1 MNLSAPFIRRPIGTM
16 LLAIGL
22 ALFGIVAFRLLP
34 VAALPSVDFPVVMVS
49 ATLSGANPDTVA
61 KTVTAPLE
69 RAFGSIAG
77 LTQMTSQS
85 SSGSSQ
91 IVLQFDLN
99 RDIDGAA
106 RDVQAA
112 INAARSNLPTTLTQT
127 PTYRKMNPAAAPVMI
142 VGLTSDTV
150 GVGQMYDYAS
160 SVLQQKL
167 LQVQGVG
174 DVTVGGGAL
183 PAVRVELNPDQLS
196 RYGIALDSVRT
207 ALANASVD
215 LPKGAVSMNG
225 QHYVIGAN
233 DQLMEPADYKP
244 LVIRTHDGSVVRV
257 TDVAQVVKSTEDLRN
272 YGLANGKPAVLLI
285 VSKQPNANVIKTV
298 DAIRATLPQLA
309 AGMPSTVKL
318 NVVLDGTQTIRS
330 SVFDVEISLL
340 AAVLLVT
347 AVSYA
352 FFRDWRSTLIPAITV
367 PLALAGTFTA
377 MYFLGYSLNNLSLM
391 ALTISTGFV
400 VDDAI
405 VVVENIMRHLDQGK
419 SPLAAALDGTREV
432 GFTVLTISVSLVVVF
447 LPLIMMSG
455 LVGRLFRE
463 FSVSLAIAILISM
476 VISLTLAP
484 TLGRLLLRAAP
495 HKQDE
500 GAIGPRVERA
510 YGRSLRW
517 ALRHPKIMLAVTVFL
532 LFANVGVVAV
542 MPKGFFPIEDT
553 GRLMGNIQA
562 SQSISFQAMKQ
573 KFDEINKRI
582 LQNPD
587 VQSVSGYVGGRNAV
601 SNSMM
606 FITLKPLSERK
617 HSADQVIA
625 DLGRRTNDIPGVRL
639 LMQSAQDLMF
649 GARQSSAQFQYTV
662 TAENQ
667 DELDKWVPRI
677 EAKLRSLPQLR
688 DVNTDVQSASLSMM
702 LQVNRDAAA
711 RLGVPFEAIDDAL
724 NDAFSQRQIA
734 TIYGPANQYHVV
746 MEVAPQYWQDPKTLD
761 TLYVPATNA
770 TTSSTGTTSTTT
782 GTTTTTSSTTSSTS
796 TASSATLVPLSAL
809 ATRTLSHAPVTI
821 AHDNQFPAVTLSY
834 NLREGVTMSDA
845 NAAIQHAVTSLNL
858 PNTILPGFAGQGAMM
873 QQSGGSELLLIIGAL
888 IAVYIALGILYE
900 NLVHPL
906 TILSTL
912 PSAGLGALIA
922 LYVCGYELTIIALI
936 GIVLLIGIVKKN
948 AIMMVDFAVTYERE
962 QHASAEE
969 SIYQACLTRFRPIMM
984 TTLAALLGAV
994 PLIVSTGYG
1003 HEFRHPL
1010 GVAILGGLMVSQLL
1024 TLFTTPVIYLW
1035 LDRFNGRRAKR
1046 NGTSS

>member
-16 LLAIGL
+16 LLALGL

-167 LQVQGVG
+167 LQVPGVG

-183 PAVRVELNPDQLS
+183 PAVRIELNPDQLS
-196 RYGIALDSVRT
+196 HYGIALDTVRT
-207 ALANASVD
+207 SLANASVD
-215 LPKGAVSMNG
+215 LPKGAVSVNG
-225 QHYVIGAN
+225 QHYVVAAN
-233 DQLMEPADYKP
+233 DQLPNPDDYKP
-244 LVIRTHDGSVVRV
+244 LVIRTHDGTVVHV
-257 TDVAQVVKSTEDLRN
+257 SDVAQVVKSTEDLRN

-298 DAIRATLPQLA
+298 DAIRAAQPQLSA
-309 AGMPSTVKL
+309 SLPSTVKL
-318 NVVLDGTQTIRS
+318 GVVLDGTQTIRS
-330 SVFDVEISLL
+330 SVLDVEISLL

-419 SPLAAALDGTREV
+419 TPLAAALDGTREV

-455 LVGRLFRE
+455 IVGRLFRE
-463 FSVSLAIAILISM
+463 FSVSLAIAIMISM

-484 TLGRLLLRAAP
+484 TLGRLLLRHAPPKHDEAAFG
-495 HKQDE
+495 Q
-500 GAIGPRVERA
+500 RVERA
-510 YGRSLRW
+510 YGKSLCW
-517 ALRHPKIMLAVTVFL
+517 ALRHPKTMLAVTVLL
-532 LFANVGVVAV
+532 LFANVGMVAV

-553 GRLMGNIQA
+553 GRLMGMIQA

-573 KFDEINKRI
+573 KFDEINRRM
-582 LQNPD
+582 LQNPN

-606 FITLKPLSERK
+606 FVTLKPLSERTQ
-617 HSADQVIA
+617 SADQVIA
-625 DLGRRTNDIPGVRL
+625 DLSRRTADLPGVRL
-639 LMQSAQDLMF
+639 LLQSAQDLMF
-649 GARQSSAQFQYTV
+649 GARQSAAQFQYTV

-667 DELDKWVPRI
+667 SELDTWLPRI
-677 EAKLRSLPQLR
+677 EAKLRALPQLR
-688 DVNTDVQSASLSMM
+688 DVNADVQSASLSMM

-711 RLGVPFEAIDDAL
+711 HMGVPFESIDDTL

-770 TTSSTGTTSTTT
+770 STSTTTSTTT
-782 GTTTTTSSTTSSTS
+782 S
-796 TASSATLVPLSAL
+796 TLVPLSAL

-834 NLREGVTMSDA
+834 NLREGVSMSDA
-845 NAAIQHAVTSLNL
+845 NAAIKTAVASLNL
-858 PNTILPGFAGQGAMM
+858 PNTVLPSFAGQGAQM

-888 IAVYIALGILYE
+888 VAVYIALGILYE

-922 LYVCGYELTIIALI
+922 LYVCGYELSIIALI

-948 AIMMVDFAVTYERE
+948 AIMMVDFAVTYERD
-962 QHASAEE
+962 HAASAEE

-994 PLIVSTGYG
+994 PLIVSSGYG

-1010 GVAILGGLMVSQLL
+1010 GVSILGGLMVSQAL

-1035 LDRFNGRRAKR
+1035 LDRFKLRRASR

>member
-1 MNLSAPFIRRPIGTM
+1 
-16 LLAIGL
+16 
-22 ALFGIVAFRLLP
+22 
-34 VAALPSVDFPVVMVS
+34 
-49 ATLSGANPDTVA
+49 
-61 KTVTAPLE
+61 
-69 RAFGSIAG
+69 
-77 LTQMTSQS
+77 
-85 SSGSSQ
+85 
-91 IVLQFDLN
+91 VL
-99 RDIDGAA
+99 
-106 RDVQAA
+106 
-112 INAARSNLPTTLTQT
+112 
-127 PTYRKMNPAAAPVMI
+127 
-142 VGLTSDTV
+142 
-150 GVGQMYDYAS
+150 
-160 SVLQQKL
+160 
-167 LQVQGVG
+167 
-174 DVTVGGGAL
+174 
-183 PAVRVELNPDQLS
+183 
-196 RYGIALDSVRT
+196 
-207 ALANASVD
+207 
-215 LPKGAVSMNG
+215 
-225 QHYVIGAN
+225 GAN

-244 LVIRTHDGSVVRV
+244 LVIRTHDGTVVHV

-309 AGMPSTVKL
+309 ASLPSTVKL

-330 SVFDVEISLL
+330 SVFDVEVSLL

-484 TLGRLLLRAAP
+484 TLGRLLLRHVP
-495 HKQDE
+495 HKQNE
-500 GAIGPRVERA
+500 GAFGPRVERA

-517 ALRHPKIMLAVTVFL
+517 ALRHPKTMLAVTVFL
-532 LFANVGVVAV
+532 LFANVGMVAV

-553 GRLMGNIQA
+553 GRLMGNVQA

-625 DLGRRTNDIPGVRL
+625 DLSHRTADIPGVRL

-649 GARQSSAQFQYTV
+649 GARQSSAQFQYAV

-667 DELDKWVPRI
+667 DELDTWVPRI
-677 EAKLRSLPQLR
+677 EAKLRALPQLR
-688 DVNTDVQSASLSMM
+688 DVNADVQSASLSMM

-711 RLGVPFEAIDDAL
+711 RMGVPFEAIDDAL

-734 TIYGPANQYHVV
+734 TVYGPANQYHVV

-770 TTSSTGTTSTTT
+770 T
-782 GTTTTTSSTTSSTS
+782 STS
-796 TASSATLVPLSAL
+796 TASSSTNATLVPLSAL

-834 NLREGVTMSDA
+834 NLREGVSMSDA
-845 NAAIQHAVTSLNL
+845 NAAIKAAVASLNL
-858 PNTILPGFAGQGAMM
+858 PNTILPAFAGQGAMM
-873 QQSGGSELLLIIGAL
+873 QQSGGSEVLLIIGAL

-900 NLVHPL
+900 NLIHPL

-962 QHASAEE
+962 QGASAEE

-984 TTLAALLGAV
+984 TTLAALFGAV
-994 PLIVSTGYG
+994 PLIVSSGYG

-1035 LDRFNGRRAKR
+1035 LDRFNGRRASR
-1046 NGTSS
+1046 NGNPS

>member
-1 MNLSAPFIRRPIGTM
+1 MNLSAPFIRRPVGTM

-196 RYGIALDSVRT
+196 HYGIALDSVRT

-225 QHYVIGAN
+225 EHYVLGAN

-244 LVIRTHDGSVVRV
+244 LVIRTHDGTVVHV
-257 TDVAQVVKSTEDLRN
+257 TDVARVVKSTEDLRN

-309 AGMPSTVKL
+309 ASLPSTVKL

-330 SVFDVEISLL
+330 SVFDVEVSLL

-484 TLGRLLLRAAP
+484 TLGRMLLRHVP
-495 HKQDE
+495 HKQSE
-500 GAIGPRVERA
+500 GALGPRVERA

-517 ALRHPKIMLAVTVFL
+517 ALRHPKSMLAVTVFL
-532 LFANVGVVAV
+532 LFANVGMVAV

-553 GRLMGNIQA
+553 GRLMGNVQA

-573 KFDEINKRI
+573 KFDEINRRI

-617 HSADQVIA
+617 HNANQVIA
-625 DLGRRTNDIPGVRL
+625 DLSHRTADIPGVRL

-649 GARQSSAQFQYTV
+649 GARQSSAQFQYAV

-667 DELDKWVPRI
+667 DELDTWLPRI
-677 EAKLRSLPQLR
+677 EATLRALPQLR
-688 DVNTDVQSASLSMM
+688 DVNADVQSTSLSMM

-711 RLGVPFEAIDDAL
+711 RMGVPFEAVDDAL

-734 TIYGPANQYHVV
+734 TVYGPANQYHVV

-761 TLYVPATNA
+761 TLYVPASNA
-770 TTSSTGTTSTTT
+770 
-782 GTTTTTSSTTSSTS
+782 TSSTS
-796 TASSATLVPLSAL
+796 SSTGATLVPLSAL
-809 ATRTLSHAPVTI
+809 ATRTLSHSPVTI

-845 NAAIQHAVTSLNL
+845 NAAIKAAVASLNL
-858 PNTILPGFAGQGAMM
+858 PNTILPAFAGQGAMM
-873 QQSGGSELLLIIGAL
+873 QQSGGSEVLLIIGAL

-900 NLVHPL
+900 NLIHPL

-922 LYVCGYELTIIALI
+922 LYICGYELTIIALI

-948 AIMMVDFAVTYERE
+948 AIMVVDFAVTYERE
-962 QHASAEE
+962 QGASAED

-984 TTLAALLGAV
+984 TTLAALFGAV
-994 PLIVSTGYG
+994 PLIVSSGYG

-1035 LDRFNGRRAKR
+1035 LDRFNGRRASR
-1046 NGTSS
+1046 NGTPS

>member
-1 MNLSAPFIRRPIGTM
+1 MNLSAPFIRRPVGTM

-174 DVTVGGGAL
+174 DATVGGGAL

-196 RYGIALDSVRT
+196 HYGIALDSVRT

-215 LPKGAVSMNG
+215 LPKGAVSMNDE
-225 QHYVIGAN
+225 HYVLGAN

-244 LVIRTHDGSVVRV
+244 LVIRTHDGTVVHV

-309 AGMPSTVKL
+309 ASLPSTVKL
-318 NVVLDGTQTIRS
+318 NVVLGGTQTIRS
-330 SVFDVEISLL
+330 SVFDVEVSLL

-484 TLGRLLLRAAP
+484 TLGRLLLRHVP
-495 HKQDE
+495 HKQNE
-500 GAIGPRVERA
+500 GAFGPRVERA

-517 ALRHPKIMLAVTVFL
+517 ALRHPKTMLAVTVFL
-532 LFANVGVVAV
+532 LFANVGMVAV

-553 GRLMGNIQA
+553 GRLMGNVQA

-625 DLGRRTNDIPGVRL
+625 DLSHRTADIPGVRL
-639 LMQSAQDLMF
+639 LF
-649 GARQSSAQFQYTV
+649 GARQSSAQFQYAV

-667 DELDKWVPRI
+667 DELDTWVPRI
-677 EAKLRSLPQLR
+677 EAKLRALPQLR
-688 DVNTDVQSASLSMM
+688 DVNADVQSASLSMM

-711 RLGVPFEAIDDAL
+711 RMGVPFEAIDDAL

-734 TIYGPANQYHVV
+734 TVYGPANQYHVV

-770 TTSSTGTTSTTT
+770 T
-782 GTTTTTSSTTSSTS
+782 STS
-796 TASSATLVPLSAL
+796 TASSSTNATLVPLSAL

-834 NLREGVTMSDA
+834 NLREGVSMSDA
-845 NAAIQHAVTSLNL
+845 NAAIKAAVASLNL
-858 PNTILPGFAGQGAMM
+858 PNTILPAFAGQGAMM
-873 QQSGGSELLLIIGAL
+873 QQSGGSEVLLIIGAL

-900 NLVHPL
+900 NLIHPL

-962 QHASAEE
+962 QGASAAD

-984 TTLAALLGAV
+984 TTLAALFGAV
-994 PLIVSTGYG
+994 PLIVSSGYG

-1035 LDRFNGRRAKR
+1035 LDRFNGRRASR
-1046 NGTSS
+1046 NGNPS

>member
-1 MNLSAPFIRRPIGTM
+1 MNLSAPFIRRPVGTM

-127 PTYRKMNPAAAPVMI
+127 PTYRKMNPAAAPVLI

-167 LQVQGVG
+167 LQVEGVG

-207 ALANASVD
+207 ALANATVD

-225 QHYVIGAN
+225 QHYVLGAN

-244 LVIRTHDGSVVRV
+244 LVIRTHDGTVVHV
-257 TDVAQVVKSTEDLRN
+257 IDVAQVVKSTEDLRN

-285 VSKQPNANVIKTV
+285 VSKQPNANVIETV

-309 AGMPSTVKL
+309 ASLPSMVKL

-330 SVFDVEISLL
+330 SVFDVEVSLL

-484 TLGRLLLRAAP
+484 TLGRLLLRPVP
-495 HKQDE
+495 HQPRE
-500 GAIGPRVERA
+500 GALGPRVERA

-517 ALRHPKIMLAVTVFL
+517 ALRHPKTMLAVTVLL

-553 GRLMGNIQA
+553 GRLMGNVQA

-573 KFDEINKRI
+573 KFDEINRRI

-625 DLGRRTNDIPGVRL
+625 DLSRRTADIPGVRL

-667 DELDKWVPRI
+667 DELDTWMPRI

-688 DVNTDVQSASLSMM
+688 DVNADVQSASLSMM

-711 RLGVPFEAIDDAL
+711 RLGVPFEAVDDAL

-770 TTSSTGTTSTTT
+770 TSTAATASASSST
-782 GTTTTTSSTTSSTS
+782 
-796 TASSATLVPLSAL
+796 SATLVPLSAL

-845 NAAIQHAVTSLNL
+845 NAAIQSAVASLNL
-858 PNTILPGFAGQGAMM
+858 PNTILPAFAGQGAMM

-962 QHASAEE
+962 QGASAEE

-984 TTLAALLGAV
+984 TTLAALFGAV
-994 PLIVSTGYG
+994 PLIVSSGYG

-1010 GVAILGGLMVSQLL
+1010 GVAIFGGLMVSQLL

-1035 LDRFNGRRAKR
+1035 LDRFNGRRASR
-1046 NGTSS
+1046 NGNPS

>member
-1 MNLSAPFIRRPIGTM
+1 MNLSAPFIRRPVGTM

-196 RYGIALDSVRT
+196 HYGIALDSVRT

-225 QHYVIGAN
+225 EHYVLGAN

-244 LVIRTHDGSVVRV
+244 LVIRTHDGTVVHV

-309 AGMPSTVKL
+309 ASLPSTVKL

-330 SVFDVEISLL
+330 SVFDVKVSLL

-484 TLGRLLLRAAP
+484 TLGRLLLRHVP
-495 HKQDE
+495 HKQSE
-500 GAIGPRVERA
+500 GALGPRVERA

-517 ALRHPKIMLAVTVFL
+517 ALRHPKTMLVVTVFL
-532 LFANVGVVAV
+532 LFANVGMVAV

-553 GRLMGNIQA
+553 GRLMGNVQA

-617 HSADQVIA
+617 HNANQVIA
-625 DLGRRTNDIPGVRL
+625 DLSHRTADIPGVRL

-649 GARQSSAQFQYTV
+649 GARQSSAQFQYSV

-667 DELDKWVPRI
+667 DELDTWVPRI
-677 EAKLRSLPQLR
+677 EAKLRALPQLR
-688 DVNTDVQSASLSMM
+688 DVNADVQSASLSMM

-711 RLGVPFEAIDDAL
+711 RMGVPFEAIDDAL

-734 TIYGPANQYHVV
+734 TVYGPANQYHVV

-770 TTSSTGTTSTTT
+770 TS
-782 GTTTTTSSTTSSTS
+782 TSSTS
-796 TASSATLVPLSAL
+796 SSTNATLVPLSAL

-834 NLREGVTMSDA
+834 NLREGVSMSDA
-845 NAAIQHAVTSLNL
+845 NAAIKAAVASLNL
-858 PNTILPGFAGQGAMM
+858 PNTILPAFAGQGAMM
-873 QQSGGSELLLIIGAL
+873 QQSGGSEVLLIIGAL

-900 NLVHPL
+900 NLIHPL

-962 QHASAEE
+962 QGASAEE

-984 TTLAALLGAV
+984 TTLAALFGAV
-994 PLIVSTGYG
+994 PLIVSSGYG

-1035 LDRFNGRRAKR
+1035 LDRFNGRRASR
-1046 NGTSS
+1046 NGNPS

>member
-16 LLAIGL
+16 LLALGL

-167 LQVQGVG
+167 LQVPGVG

-183 PAVRVELNPDQLS
+183 PAVRIELNPDQLS
-196 RYGIALDSVRT
+196 HYGIALDTVRT
-207 ALANASVD
+207 SLANASVD
-215 LPKGAVSMNG
+215 LPKGAVSVNG
-225 QHYVIGAN
+225 QHYVVAAN
-233 DQLMEPADYKP
+233 DQLPNPADYKP
-244 LVIRTHDGSVVRV
+244 LVIRAHDGTVVHV
-257 TDVAQVVKSTEDLRN
+257 SDVAQVVKSTEDLRN

-298 DAIRATLPQLA
+298 DAIRAALPQLSA
-309 AGMPSTVKL
+309 SLPSTVKL
-318 NVVLDGTQTIRS
+318 GVVLDGTQTIRS
-330 SVFDVEISLL
+330 SVLDVEISLL

-352 FFRDWRSTLIPAITV
+352 FFREWRSTLIPAITV

-419 SPLAAALDGTREV
+419 TPLAAALDGTREV

-455 LVGRLFRE
+455 IVGRLFRE
-463 FSVSLAIAILISM
+463 FSVSLAIAIMISM

-484 TLGRLLLRAAP
+484 TLGRLLLRHAPPKHDEAAFG
-495 HKQDE
+495 Q
-500 GAIGPRVERA
+500 RVERA
-510 YGRSLRW
+510 YGKSLRW
-517 ALRHPKIMLAVTVFL
+517 ALRHPKTMLAVTVLL
-532 LFANVGVVAV
+532 LFANVGMVVV

-553 GRLMGNIQA
+553 GRLMGMIQA

-573 KFDEINKRI
+573 KFDEINRRM
-582 LQNPD
+582 LQNPN

-606 FITLKPLSERK
+606 FVTLKPLSERTQ
-617 HSADQVIA
+617 SADQVIA
-625 DLGRRTNDIPGVRL
+625 DLSRRTADLPGVRL
-639 LMQSAQDLMF
+639 LLQSAQDLMF
-649 GARQSSAQFQYTV
+649 GARQSAAQFQYTV

-667 DELDKWVPRI
+667 SELDTWLPRI
-677 EAKLRSLPQLR
+677 EAKLRALPQLR
-688 DVNTDVQSASLSMM
+688 DVNADVQSASLSMM

-711 RLGVPFEAIDDAL
+711 RMGVPFESIDDTL
-724 NDAFSQRQIA
+724 NDAFSQRQIG

-770 TTSSTGTTSTTT
+770 STSTTTSTTT
-782 GTTTTTSSTTSSTS
+782 S
-796 TASSATLVPLSAL
+796 TLVPLSSL

-834 NLREGVTMSDA
+834 NLREGVSMSDA
-845 NAAIQHAVTSLNL
+845 NAAIKTAVASLNL
-858 PNTILPGFAGQGAMM
+858 PNTVLPSFAGQGAQM

-888 IAVYIALGILYE
+888 VAVYIALGILYE

-922 LYVCGYELTIIALI
+922 LYVCGYELSIIALI

-948 AIMMVDFAVTYERE
+948 AIMMVDFAVTYERD
-962 QHASAEE
+962 HAASAEE

-994 PLIVSTGYG
+994 PLIVSSGYG

-1010 GVAILGGLMVSQLL
+1010 GVSILGGLMVSQAL

-1035 LDRFNGRRAKR
+1035 LDRFKLRRASR

>member
-1 MNLSAPFIRRPIGTM
+1 MNLSAPFIRRPVGTM

-196 RYGIALDSVRT
+196 HYGIALDSVRT

-225 QHYVIGAN
+225 EHYVLGAN

-244 LVIRTHDGSVVRV
+244 LVIRTHDGTVVHV

-309 AGMPSTVKL
+309 ASLPSTVKL

-330 SVFDVEISLL
+330 SVFDVEVSLL

-484 TLGRLLLRAAP
+484 TLGRLLLRHVP
-495 HKQDE
+495 HEQSD

-517 ALRHPKIMLAVTVFL
+517 ALRHPKTMLAVTVFL
-532 LFANVGVVAV
+532 LVANVGMVAV
-542 MPKGFFPIEDT
+542 MPKGFFPTEDT
-553 GRLMGNIQA
+553 GRLMGNVQA

-573 KFDEINKRI
+573 KFDDINKRI

-625 DLGRRTNDIPGVRL
+625 DLSHRTADIPGVRL

-667 DELDKWVPRI
+667 DELDTWMPRI
-677 EAKLRSLPQLR
+677 EAKLRGLPQLR
-688 DVNTDVQSASLSMM
+688 DVNADVQSASLSMM

-724 NDAFSQRQIA
+724 NNAYSQRQIA
-734 TIYGPANQYHVV
+734 TVYGPANQYHVV

-770 TTSSTGTTSTTT
+770 PSTST
-782 GTTTTTSSTTSSTS
+782 TS
-796 TASSATLVPLSAL
+796 TASSSTNATLVPLSAL

-821 AHDNQFPAVTLSY
+821 AHDNQFPTVTLSY
-834 NLREGVTMSDA
+834 NLREGVSMSDA
-845 NAAIQHAVTSLNL
+845 NAAIKAAVASLNL
-858 PNTILPGFAGQGAMM
+858 PNTILPAFAGQGAMM
-873 QQSGGSELLLIIGAL
+873 QQSGGSEVLLIIGAL

-900 NLVHPL
+900 NLIHPL

-962 QHASAEE
+962 HGASAED

-984 TTLAALLGAV
+984 TTLAALFGAV
-994 PLIVSTGYG
+994 PLIVSSGYG

-1035 LDRFNGRRAKR
+1035 IDRFNGRRASR
-1046 NGTSS
+1046 NGTPS

>member
-1 MNLSAPFIRRPIGTM
+1 MNLSAPFIRRPVGTM

-77 LTQMTSQS
+77 LAQMTSQS

-196 RYGIALDSVRT
+196 HYGIALDSVRT

-225 QHYVIGAN
+225 EHYVLGAN

-244 LVIRTHDGSVVRV
+244 LVIRTHDGTVVHV

-309 AGMPSTVKL
+309 ASLPSTVKL

-330 SVFDVEISLL
+330 SVFDVEVSLL

-484 TLGRLLLRAAP
+484 TLGRLLLRHVP
-495 HKQDE
+495 HKQSE
-500 GAIGPRVERA
+500 GALGPRVERA

-517 ALRHPKIMLAVTVFL
+517 ALRHPKTMLVVTVFL
-532 LFANVGVVAV
+532 LFANVGMVAV

-553 GRLMGNIQA
+553 GRLMGNVQA

-617 HSADQVIA
+617 HNANQVIA
-625 DLGRRTNDIPGVRL
+625 DLSHRTADIPGVRL

-649 GARQSSAQFQYTV
+649 GARQSSAQFQYSV

-667 DELDKWVPRI
+667 DELDTWVPRI
-677 EAKLRSLPQLR
+677 EAKLRALPRLR
-688 DVNTDVQSASLSMM
+688 DVNADVQSASLSMM

-711 RLGVPFEAIDDAL
+711 RMGVPFEAIDDAL

-734 TIYGPANQYHVV
+734 TVYGPANQYHVV

-770 TTSSTGTTSTTT
+770 TS
-782 GTTTTTSSTTSSTS
+782 TSSTS
-796 TASSATLVPLSAL
+796 SSTNATLVPLSAL

-834 NLREGVTMSDA
+834 NLREGVSMSDA
-845 NAAIQHAVTSLNL
+845 NAAIKSAVASLNL
-858 PNTILPGFAGQGAMM
+858 PNTILPAFAGQGAMM
-873 QQSGGSELLLIIGAL
+873 QQSGGSEVLLIIGAL

-900 NLVHPL
+900 NLIHPL

-962 QHASAEE
+962 QGASAED

-984 TTLAALLGAV
+984 TTLAALFGAV
-994 PLIVSTGYG
+994 PLIVSSGYG

-1035 LDRFNGRRAKR
+1035 LDRFNGRRASR
-1046 NGTSS
+1046 NGNPS

>member
-16 LLAIGL
+16 LLALGL

-167 LQVQGVG
+167 LQVPGVG

-183 PAVRVELNPDQLS
+183 PAVRIELNPDQLS
-196 RYGIALDSVRT
+196 HYGIALDTVRT
-207 ALANASVD
+207 SLANASVD
-215 LPKGAVSMNG
+215 LPKGAVSVNG
-225 QHYVIGAN
+225 EHYVVAAN
-233 DQLMEPADYKP
+233 DQLPNPDDYKP
-244 LVIRTHDGSVVRV
+244 LVIRTHDGTVVHV
-257 TDVAQVVKSTEDLRN
+257 SDVAQVVKSTEDLRN

-298 DAIRATLPQLA
+298 DAIRAALPQLSA
-309 AGMPSTVKL
+309 SLPSTVKL
-318 NVVLDGTQTIRS
+318 GVVLDGTQTIRS
-330 SVFDVEISLL
+330 SVLDVEISLL

-419 SPLAAALDGTREV
+419 TPLAAALDGTREV

-455 LVGRLFRE
+455 IVGRLFRE
-463 FSVSLAIAILISM
+463 FSVSLSIAIMISM

-484 TLGRLLLRAAP
+484 TLGRLLLRHAP
-495 HKQDE
+495 SKHGDAGFGQ
-500 GAIGPRVERA
+500 RVERA
-510 YGRSLRW
+510 YGKSLRW
-517 ALRHPKIMLAVTVFL
+517 ALRHPKTMLAVTVLL
-532 LFANVGVVAV
+532 LFANVGMVAV

-553 GRLMGNIQA
+553 GRLMGMIQA

-573 KFDEINKRI
+573 KFDEINRRM
-582 LQNPD
+582 LQNPN

-606 FITLKPLSERK
+606 FVTLKPLSERTQ
-617 HSADQVIA
+617 SADQVIA
-625 DLGRRTNDIPGVRL
+625 DLSRRTADLPGVRL
-639 LMQSAQDLMF
+639 LLQSAQDLMF
-649 GARQSSAQFQYTV
+649 GARQSAAQFQYTV

-667 DELDKWVPRI
+667 SELDTWLPRI
-677 EAKLRSLPQLR
+677 EAKLRALPQLR
-688 DVNTDVQSASLSMM
+688 DVNADVQSASLSMM

-711 RLGVPFEAIDDAL
+711 HLGVPFESIDDTL

-770 TTSSTGTTSTTT
+770 STSTTTSTTT
-782 GTTTTTSSTTSSTS
+782 S
-796 TASSATLVPLSAL
+796 TLVPLSAL

-834 NLREGVTMSDA
+834 NLREGVSMSDA
-845 NAAIQHAVTSLNL
+845 NAAIKTAVASLNL
-858 PNTILPGFAGQGAMM
+858 PNTVLPSFAGQGAQM

-888 IAVYIALGILYE
+888 VAVYIALGILYE

-922 LYVCGYELTIIALI
+922 LYVCDYELSIIALI

-948 AIMMVDFAVTYERE
+948 AIMMVDFAVTYERD
-962 QHASAEE
+962 HAASAEE

-994 PLIVSTGYG
+994 PLIVSSGYG

-1010 GVAILGGLMVSQLL
+1010 GVSILGGLMVSQAL

-1035 LDRFNGRRAKR
+1035 LDRFKLRRASR

>member
-1 MNLSAPFIRRPIGTM
+1 MNLSAPFIRRPVGTM
-16 LLAIGL
+16 LLALGL

-49 ATLSGANPDTVA
+49 ATLSGANSDTVA

-77 LTQMTSQS
+77 LSQMTSQS

-127 PTYRKMNPAAAPVMI
+127 PTYRKMNPAAAPMMI

-167 LQVQGVG
+167 LQVEGVG

-225 QHYVIGAN
+225 QHYVTGAN
-233 DQLMEPADYKP
+233 DQLTEPADYKP
-244 LVIRTHDGSVVRV
+244 LVIRTHDGTVVHV
-257 TDVAQVVKSTEDLRN
+257 TDVAQVVRSTEDLRN

-298 DAIRATLPQLA
+298 DAIRDTLPQLA
-309 AGMPSTVKL
+309 ASLPSTVKL

-405 VVVENIMRHLDQGK
+405 VVVENIMRHVDQGK
-419 SPLAAALDGTREV
+419 TPLAAALDGTREV

-455 LVGRLFRE
+455 IVGRLFRE
-463 FSVSLAIAILISM
+463 FSVSLAIAIMISM

-484 TLGRLLLRAAP
+484 TLGRLLLRGPP
-495 HKQDE
+495 HKQSE
-500 GAIGPRVERA
+500 GASGPRVERA
-510 YGRSLRW
+510 YARSLRW
-517 ALRHPKIMLAVTVFL
+517 ALRHPKMMLAVTVFL

-573 KFDEINKRI
+573 KFDEINRRI
-582 LQNPD
+582 LQNAD

-625 DLGRRTNDIPGVRL
+625 DLSRRTADIPGVRL
-639 LMQSAQDLMF
+639 LLQSAQDLMF

-667 DELDKWVPRI
+667 DDLDKWVPRI
-677 EAKLRSLPQLR
+677 EAKLRTLPQLR

-724 NDAFSQRQIA
+724 NNAFSQRQIA
-734 TIYGPANQYHVV
+734 TVYGPANQYHVV
-746 MEVAPQYWQDPKTLD
+746 MEIAPQYAQDPKTLD

-770 TTSSTGTTSTTT
+770 SSTSSTS
-782 GTTTTTSSTTSSTS
+782 SSTS

-821 AHDNQFPAVTLSY
+821 AHDNQFAAVTLSY

-845 NAAIQHAVTSLNL
+845 NESIKSAVASLNL

-888 IAVYIALGILYE
+888 MAVYIALGILYE
-900 NLVHPL
+900 NLIHPL

-912 PSAGLGALIA
+912 PSAGLGALVA

-962 QHASAEE
+962 QGSSAEE

-994 PLIVSTGYG
+994 PLIVSSGYG

-1010 GVAILGGLMVSQLL
+1010 GVAIFGGLMVSQLL

-1035 LDRFNGRRAKR
+1035 LDRFNGRRASR
-1046 NGTSS
+1046 NGTPS

>member
-1 MNLSAPFIRRPIGTM
+1 MNLSAPFIRRPVGTM

-196 RYGIALDSVRT
+196 HYGIALDSVRT

-225 QHYVIGAN
+225 EHYVLGAN

-244 LVIRTHDGSVVRV
+244 LVIRTHDGTVVHV

-309 AGMPSTVKL
+309 ASLPSTVKL

-330 SVFDVEISLL
+330 SVFDVEVSLL

-484 TLGRLLLRAAP
+484 TLGRLLLRHVP
-495 HKQDE
+495 HKQNE
-500 GAIGPRVERA
+500 GALGPRVERA

-517 ALRHPKIMLAVTVFL
+517 ALRHPKSMLAVTVFL
-532 LFANVGVVAV
+532 LFANVGMVAV

-553 GRLMGNIQA
+553 GRLMGNVQA

-573 KFDEINKRI
+573 KFDEINRRI

-617 HSADQVIA
+617 HNANQVIA
-625 DLGRRTNDIPGVRL
+625 DLSHRTADIPGVRL

-649 GARQSSAQFQYTV
+649 GARQSSAQFQYAV

-667 DELDKWVPRI
+667 DELDTWLPRI
-677 EAKLRSLPQLR
+677 EAKLRALPQLR
-688 DVNTDVQSASLSMM
+688 DVNADVQSASLSMM

-711 RLGVPFEAIDDAL
+711 RMGVPFEAVDDAL

-734 TIYGPANQYHVV
+734 TVYGPANQYHVV

-761 TLYVPATNA
+761 TLYVPASNA
-770 TTSSTGTTSTTT
+770 
-782 GTTTTTSSTTSSTS
+782 TSSTS
-796 TASSATLVPLSAL
+796 SSTGATLVPLSAL

-845 NAAIQHAVTSLNL
+845 NAAIKAAVASLNL
-858 PNTILPGFAGQGAMM
+858 PNTILPAFAGQGAMM
-873 QQSGGSELLLIIGAL
+873 QQSGGSEVLLIIGAL

-900 NLVHPL
+900 NLIHPL

-922 LYVCGYELTIIALI
+922 LYICGYELTIIALI

-962 QHASAEE
+962 QGASAED

-984 TTLAALLGAV
+984 TTLAALFGAV
-994 PLIVSTGYG
+994 PLIVSSGYG

-1035 LDRFNGRRAKR
+1035 LDRFNGRRASR
-1046 NGTSS
+1046 NGTPS

>member
-1 MNLSAPFIRRPIGTM
+1 MNLSAPFIRRPVGTM

-196 RYGIALDSVRT
+196 HYGIALDSVRT

-225 QHYVIGAN
+225 EHYVLGAN

-244 LVIRTHDGSVVRV
+244 LVIRTLDGTVVHV

-309 AGMPSTVKL
+309 ASLPSTVKL

-330 SVFDVEISLL
+330 SVFDVEVSLL

-484 TLGRLLLRAAP
+484 TLGRLLLRHVP
-495 HKQDE
+495 HKQSE
-500 GAIGPRVERA
+500 GALGPRVERA

-517 ALRHPKIMLAVTVFL
+517 ALRHPKSMLAVTVFL
-532 LFANVGVVAV
+532 LFANVGMVAV

-553 GRLMGNIQA
+553 GRLMGNVQA

-573 KFDEINKRI
+573 KFDEINRRI

-617 HSADQVIA
+617 HNANQVIA
-625 DLGRRTNDIPGVRL
+625 DLSHRTADIPGVRL

-649 GARQSSAQFQYTV
+649 GARQSSAQFQYAV

-667 DELDKWVPRI
+667 DELDTWLPRI
-677 EAKLRSLPQLR
+677 EAKLRALPQLR
-688 DVNTDVQSASLSMM
+688 DVNADVQSASLSMM

-711 RLGVPFEAIDDAL
+711 RMGVPFEAVDDAL

-734 TIYGPANQYHVV
+734 TVYGPANQYHVV

-761 TLYVPATNA
+761 TLYVPASNA
-770 TTSSTGTTSTTT
+770 
-782 GTTTTTSSTTSSTS
+782 TSSTS
-796 TASSATLVPLSAL
+796 SSTGATLVPLSAL

-845 NAAIQHAVTSLNL
+845 NAAIKAAVASLNL
-858 PNTILPGFAGQGAMM
+858 PNTILPAFAGQGAMM
-873 QQSGGSELLLIIGAL
+873 QQSGGSEVLLIIGAL

-900 NLVHPL
+900 NLIHPL

-922 LYVCGYELTIIALI
+922 LYICGYELTIIALI

-962 QHASAEE
+962 QGASAED

-984 TTLAALLGAV
+984 TTLAALFGAV
-994 PLIVSTGYG
+994 PLIVSSGYG

-1035 LDRFNGRRAKR
+1035 LDRFNGRRASR
-1046 NGTSS
+1046 NGTPS

>member
-112 INAARSNLPTTLTQT
+112 INAARSNRPTTLTQT

-167 LQVQGVG
+167 LQVEGVG

-196 RYGIALDSVRT
+196 RYGISLDSVRT

-244 LVIRTHDGSVVRV
+244 LVIRTHDGSVVHV

-272 YGLANGKPAVLLI
+272 YGLANGKNAVLLI
-285 VSKQPNANVIKTV
+285 VSKQSNANVIKTV

-484 TLGRLLLRAAP
+484 TLGRLLLRGAP
-495 HKQDE
+495 HKQSE
-500 GAIGPRVERA
+500 GAFGPRVERA

-517 ALRHPKIMLAVTVFL
+517 ALRHPKTMLAVTVFL
-532 LFANVGVVAV
+532 LFANVGMVAV

-553 GRLMGNIQA
+553 GRLMGSIQA

-573 KFDEINKRI
+573 KFDEINRRI

-625 DLGRRTNDIPGVRL
+625 DLGRRTADIPGVRL

-677 EAKLRSLPQLR
+677 EAKLRALPQLR

-770 TTSSTGTTSTTT
+770 TSTTSTT
-782 GTTTTTSSTTSSTS
+782 STT
-796 TASSATLVPLSAL
+796 TLVPLSAL
-809 ATRTLSHAPVTI
+809 ATRSLSHAPVTI

-845 NAAIQHAVTSLNL
+845 NAAIQSAVASLHL

-994 PLIVSTGYG
+994 PLIVSSGYG

-1035 LDRFNGRRAKR
+1035 LDRFNGRRASR
-1046 NGTSS
+1046 NGTPS

>member
-167 LQVQGVG
+167 LQVEGVG

-196 RYGIALDSVRT
+196 RYGISLDSVRT

-244 LVIRTHDGSVVRV
+244 LVIRTHDGSVVHV

-272 YGLANGKPAVLLI
+272 YGLANGKNAVLLI
-285 VSKQPNANVIKTV
+285 VSKQSNANVIKTV

-484 TLGRLLLRAAP
+484 TLGRLLLRGAP
-495 HKQDE
+495 HKQSE
-500 GAIGPRVERA
+500 GAFGPRVERA

-517 ALRHPKIMLAVTVFL
+517 ALRHPKTMLAVTVFL
-532 LFANVGVVAV
+532 LFANVGMVAV

-553 GRLMGNIQA
+553 GRLMGSIQA

-573 KFDEINKRI
+573 KFDEINRRI

-625 DLGRRTNDIPGVRL
+625 DLGRRTADIPGVRL

-677 EAKLRSLPQLR
+677 EAKLRALPQLR

-770 TTSSTGTTSTTT
+770 TSTTSTT
-782 GTTTTTSSTTSSTS
+782 STT
-796 TASSATLVPLSAL
+796 TLVPLSAL
-809 ATRTLSHAPVTI
+809 ATRSLSHAPVTI

-845 NAAIQHAVTSLNL
+845 NAAIQSAVASLHL

-994 PLIVSTGYG
+994 PLIVSSGYG

-1035 LDRFNGRRAKR
+1035 LDRFNGRRASR
-1046 NGTSS
+1046 NGTPS

>member
-1 MNLSAPFIRRPIGTM
+1 MNLSAPFIRRPVGTM

-196 RYGIALDSVRT
+196 HYGIALDSVRP

-215 LPKGAVSMNG
+215 LPKGAVSMNDE
-225 QHYVIGAN
+225 HYVLGAN

-244 LVIRTHDGSVVRV
+244 LVIRTHDGTVVHV

-309 AGMPSTVKL
+309 ASLPSTVKL

-330 SVFDVEISLL
+330 SVFDVEVSLL

-419 SPLAAALDGTREV
+419 SPLAAALDGTCEV

-484 TLGRLLLRAAP
+484 TLGRLLLRHVP
-495 HKQDE
+495 HKQSE
-500 GAIGPRVERA
+500 GALGPRVERA

-517 ALRHPKIMLAVTVFL
+517 ALRHPKTMLAVTVFL
-532 LFANVGVVAV
+532 LFANVGMVAV

-553 GRLMGNIQA
+553 GRLMGNVQA

-625 DLGRRTNDIPGVRL
+625 DLSHRTADIPGVRL

-649 GARQSSAQFQYTV
+649 GARQSSAQFQYGV

-667 DELDKWVPRI
+667 DELDTWVPRI

-688 DVNTDVQSASLSMM
+688 DVNADVQSASLSMM

-711 RLGVPFEAIDDAL
+711 RMGVPFEAIDDAL

-734 TIYGPANQYHVV
+734 TVYGPANQYHVV

-770 TTSSTGTTSTTT
+770 TS
-782 GTTTTTSSTTSSTS
+782 TSSTS
-796 TASSATLVPLSAL
+796 SSTSATLVPLSAL

-834 NLREGVTMSDA
+834 NLREGVSMSDA
-845 NAAIQHAVTSLNL
+845 NAAIKAAVASLNL
-858 PNTILPGFAGQGAMM
+858 PNTILPAFAGQGAMM
-873 QQSGGSELLLIIGAL
+873 QQSGGSEVLLIIGAL

-900 NLVHPL
+900 NLIHPL

-962 QHASAEE
+962 QGASAED

-984 TTLAALLGAV
+984 TTLAALFGAV
-994 PLIVSTGYG
+994 PLIVSSGYG

-1035 LDRFNGRRAKR
+1035 LDRFNGRRASR
-1046 NGTSS
+1046 NGNPS

>member
-1 MNLSAPFIRRPIGTM
+1 
-16 LLAIGL
+16 
-22 ALFGIVAFRLLP
+22 
-34 VAALPSVDFPVVMVS
+34 
-49 ATLSGANPDTVA
+49 
-61 KTVTAPLE
+61 
-69 RAFGSIAG
+69 
-77 LTQMTSQS
+77 
-85 SSGSSQ
+85 
-91 IVLQFDLN
+91 
-99 RDIDGAA
+99 
-106 RDVQAA
+106 
-112 INAARSNLPTTLTQT
+112 
-127 PTYRKMNPAAAPVMI
+127 
-142 VGLTSDTV
+142 
-150 GVGQMYDYAS
+150 
-160 SVLQQKL
+160 
-167 LQVQGVG
+167 VQGVG

>member
-1 MNLSAPFIRRPIGTM
+1 MNLSAPFIRRPVGTM

-196 RYGIALDSVRT
+196 HYGIALDSVRT

-225 QHYVIGAN
+225 EHYVLGAN

-244 LVIRTHDGSVVRV
+244 LVIRTHDGTVVHV

-309 AGMPSTVKL
+309 ASLPSTVKL

-330 SVFDVEISLL
+330 SVFDVEVSLL

-377 MYFLGYSLNNLSLM
+377 MYFLGYSLNNLTLM

-484 TLGRLLLRAAP
+484 TLGRLLLRHVP
-495 HKQDE
+495 HKQNE
-500 GAIGPRVERA
+500 GALGPRVERA

-517 ALRHPKIMLAVTVFL
+517 ALRHPKSMLAVTVFL
-532 LFANVGVVAV
+532 LFANVGMVAV

-553 GRLMGNIQA
+553 GRLMGNVQA

-573 KFDEINKRI
+573 KFDEINRRI

-617 HSADQVIA
+617 HNANQVIA
-625 DLGRRTNDIPGVRL
+625 DLSHRTADIPGVRL

-649 GARQSSAQFQYTV
+649 GARQSSAQFQYAV

-667 DELDKWVPRI
+667 DELDTWLPRI
-677 EAKLRSLPQLR
+677 EAKLRALPQLR
-688 DVNTDVQSASLSMM
+688 DVNADVQSTSLSMM

-711 RLGVPFEAIDDAL
+711 RMGVPFEAVDDAL

-734 TIYGPANQYHVV
+734 TVYGPANQYHVV
-746 MEVAPQYWQDPKTLD
+746 MEVAPQYWEDPKTLD
-761 TLYVPATNA
+761 TLYVPASNA
-770 TTSSTGTTSTTT
+770 
-782 GTTTTTSSTTSSTS
+782 TSSTS
-796 TASSATLVPLSAL
+796 SSTGATLVPLSAL

-845 NAAIQHAVTSLNL
+845 NAAIKAAVASLNL
-858 PNTILPGFAGQGAMM
+858 PNTILPAFAGQGAMM
-873 QQSGGSELLLIIGAL
+873 QQSGGSEVLLIIGAL

-900 NLVHPL
+900 NLIHPL

-922 LYVCGYELTIIALI
+922 LYICGYELTIIALI

-962 QHASAEE
+962 QGASAGD

-984 TTLAALLGAV
+984 TTLAALFGAV
-994 PLIVSTGYG
+994 PLIASSGYG

-1035 LDRFNGRRAKR
+1035 LDRFNGRRASR
-1046 NGTSS
+1046 NGTPS

>member
-1 MNLSAPFIRRPIGTM
+1 MNLSAPFIRRPVGTM

-34 VAALPSVDFPVVMVS
+34 VAALPSVDLPVVMVS

-196 RYGIALDSVRT
+196 HYGIALDSVRT

-225 QHYVIGAN
+225 EHYVLGAN

-244 LVIRTHDGSVVRV
+244 LVIRTHDGTVVHV

-309 AGMPSTVKL
+309 ASLPSTVKL

-330 SVFDVEISLL
+330 SVFDVEVSLL

-484 TLGRLLLRAAP
+484 TLGRLLLRHVP
-495 HKQDE
+495 HKQSE
-500 GAIGPRVERA
+500 GAFGPRVERA

-517 ALRHPKIMLAVTVFL
+517 ALRHPKTMLAVTVFL
-532 LFANVGVVAV
+532 LFANVGMVAV

-553 GRLMGNIQA
+553 GRLMGNVQA

-617 HSADQVIA
+617 HSANQVIA
-625 DLGRRTNDIPGVRL
+625 DLSHRTADIPGVRL

-649 GARQSSAQFQYTV
+649 GARQSSAQFQYAV

-667 DELDKWVPRI
+667 DELDTWVPRI
-677 EAKLRSLPQLR
+677 EAKLRALPQLR
-688 DVNTDVQSASLSMM
+688 DVNADVQSASLSMM

-711 RLGVPFEAIDDAL
+711 RMGVPFEAIDDAL

-734 TIYGPANQYHVV
+734 TVYGPANQYHVV

-770 TTSSTGTTSTTT
+770 T
-782 GTTTTTSSTTSSTS
+782 STS
-796 TASSATLVPLSAL
+796 TASSSTNATLVPLSAL

-834 NLREGVTMSDA
+834 NLREGVSMSDA
-845 NAAIQHAVTSLNL
+845 NAAIKAAVASLNL
-858 PNTILPGFAGQGAMM
+858 PNTILPAFAGQGAMM
-873 QQSGGSELLLIIGAL
+873 QQSGGSEVLLIIGAL

-900 NLVHPL
+900 NLIHPL

-936 GIVLLIGIVKKN
+936 GMVLLIGIVKKN

-962 QHASAEE
+962 QGASAED

-984 TTLAALLGAV
+984 TTLAALFGAV
-994 PLIVSTGYG
+994 PLIVSSGYG

-1035 LDRFNGRRAKR
+1035 LDRFNDRRASR
-1046 NGTSS
+1046 NGNPS

>member
-1 MNLSAPFIRRPIGTM
+1 MNLSAPFIRRPVGTM

-196 RYGIALDSVRT
+196 HYGIALDSVRT

-225 QHYVIGAN
+225 EHYVLGAN

-244 LVIRTHDGSVVRV
+244 LVIRTLDGTVVHV

-309 AGMPSTVKL
+309 ASLPSTVKL

-330 SVFDVEISLL
+330 SVFDVEVSLL

-377 MYFLGYSLNNLSLM
+377 MYFLGYSLNNLTLM

-484 TLGRLLLRAAP
+484 TLGRLLLRHVP
-495 HKQDE
+495 HKQNE
-500 GAIGPRVERA
+500 GALGPRVERA

-517 ALRHPKIMLAVTVFL
+517 ALRHPKSMLAVTVFL
-532 LFANVGVVAV
+532 LFANVGMVAV

-553 GRLMGNIQA
+553 GRLMGNVQA

-573 KFDEINKRI
+573 KFDEINRRI

-617 HSADQVIA
+617 HNANQVIA
-625 DLGRRTNDIPGVRL
+625 DLSHRTADIPGVRL

-649 GARQSSAQFQYTV
+649 GARQSSAQFQYAV

-667 DELDKWVPRI
+667 DELDTWLPRI
-677 EAKLRSLPQLR
+677 EAKLRALPQLR
-688 DVNTDVQSASLSMM
+688 DVNADVQSASLSMM

-711 RLGVPFEAIDDAL
+711 RMGVPFEAVDDAL

-734 TIYGPANQYHVV
+734 TVYGPANQYHVV
-746 MEVAPQYWQDPKTLD
+746 MEVAPQYWEDPKTLD
-761 TLYVPATNA
+761 TLYVPASNA
-770 TTSSTGTTSTTT
+770 
-782 GTTTTTSSTTSSTS
+782 TSSTS
-796 TASSATLVPLSAL
+796 SSTSATLVPLSAL

-845 NAAIQHAVTSLNL
+845 NAAIKAAVASLNL
-858 PNTILPGFAGQGAMM
+858 PNTILPAFAGQGAMM
-873 QQSGGSELLLIIGAL
+873 QQSGGSEVLLIIGAL

-900 NLVHPL
+900 NLIHPL

-922 LYVCGYELTIIALI
+922 LYICGYELTIIALI

-962 QHASAEE
+962 QGASAGD

-984 TTLAALLGAV
+984 TTLAALFGAV
-994 PLIVSTGYG
+994 PLIVSSGYG

-1035 LDRFNGRRAKR
+1035 LDRFNGRRASR
-1046 NGTSS
+1046 NGTPS

>member
-1 MNLSAPFIRRPIGTM
+1 MNLSAPFIRRPVGTM

-196 RYGIALDSVRT
+196 HYGIALDSVRT
-207 ALANASVD
+207 ALVNASVD

-225 QHYVIGAN
+225 EHYVLGAN

-244 LVIRTHDGSVVRV
+244 LVIRTHDGTVVHV

-309 AGMPSTVKL
+309 ASLPSTVKL

-330 SVFDVEISLL
+330 SVFDVEVSLL

-484 TLGRLLLRAAP
+484 TLGRLLLRHVP
-495 HKQDE
+495 HKQSE
-500 GAIGPRVERA
+500 GALGPRVERA

-517 ALRHPKIMLAVTVFL
+517 ALRHPKSMLAVTVFL
-532 LFANVGVVAV
+532 LFANVGMVAV

-553 GRLMGNIQA
+553 GRLMGNVQA

-573 KFDEINKRI
+573 KFDEINRRI

-617 HSADQVIA
+617 HNANQVIA
-625 DLGRRTNDIPGVRL
+625 DLSHRTADIPGVRL

-649 GARQSSAQFQYTV
+649 GARQSSAQFQYAV

-667 DELDKWVPRI
+667 DELDTWVPRI
-677 EAKLRSLPQLR
+677 EAKLRALPQLR
-688 DVNTDVQSASLSMM
+688 DVNADVQSASLSMM

-711 RLGVPFEAIDDAL
+711 RMGVPFEAVDDAL

-734 TIYGPANQYHVV
+734 TVYGPANQYHVV
-746 MEVAPQYWQDPKTLD
+746 MEVAPQYWEDPKTLD
-761 TLYVPATNA
+761 TLYVPASNA
-770 TTSSTGTTSTTT
+770 
-782 GTTTTTSSTTSSTS
+782 TSSTS
-796 TASSATLVPLSAL
+796 SSTSATLVPLSAL

-845 NAAIQHAVTSLNL
+845 NAAIKAAVASLNL
-858 PNTILPGFAGQGAMM
+858 PNTILPAFAGQGAMM
-873 QQSGGSELLLIIGAL
+873 QQSGGSEVLLIIGAL

-900 NLVHPL
+900 NLIHPL

-922 LYVCGYELTIIALI
+922 LYICGYELTIIALI

-962 QHASAEE
+962 QGASAGD

-984 TTLAALLGAV
+984 TTLAALFGAV
-994 PLIVSTGYG
+994 PLIVSSGYG

-1035 LDRFNGRRAKR
+1035 LDRFNGRRASR
-1046 NGTSS
+1046 NGTPS

>member
-1 MNLSAPFIRRPIGTM
+1 MNLSAPLIRRPVGTM

-34 VAALPSVDFPVVMVS
+34 VAALPSVDFPVVIVF
-49 ATLSGANPDTVA
+49 ATVSGANPDTVA
-61 KTVTAPLE
+61 KTVSGPLE

-167 LQVQGVG
+167 LQVPGVG

-183 PAVRVELNPDQLS
+183 PAVRIELNPDQLS
-196 RYGIALDSVRT
+196 HYGIALDTVRI
-207 ALANASVD
+207 ALTDASVN

-225 QHYVIGAN
+225 EHYVVAAN
-233 DQLMEPADYKP
+233 DQLANADDYKP
-244 LVIRTHDGSVVRV
+244 LVIRTHDGPVVHV
-257 TDVAQVVKSTEDLRN
+257 SDVAQVVKSIEDQRN

-298 DAIRATLPQLA
+298 DAIRAALPQLSA
-309 AGMPSTVKL
+309 SLPSTVKL
-318 NVVLDGTQTIRS
+318 GVVLDGTQTIRS
-330 SVFDVEISLL
+330 SVFDVEMSLL

-352 FFRDWRSTLIPAITV
+352 FFRDWRSALIPAITV

-405 VVVENIMRHLDQGK
+405 VVVENIIRHLDQGK
-419 SPLAAALDGTREV
+419 TPLAAALDGTREV

-455 LVGRLFRE
+455 IVGRLFRE
-463 FSVSLAIAILISM
+463 FSVSLAIAIMISM

-484 TLGRLLLRAAP
+484 TLGRLLLRHAPSKHRDAAP
-495 HKQDE
+495 GQ
-500 GAIGPRVERA
+500 RVERA
-510 YGRSLRW
+510 YGSSLRW
-517 ALRHPKIMLAVTVFL
+517 ALRHPKTMLAVTVLL
-532 LFANVGVVAV
+532 LFANVGMVAV
-542 MPKGFFPIEDT
+542 MPKGFFPVEDT
-553 GRLMGNIQA
+553 GRLMGMIQA

-573 KFDEINKRI
+573 KFDEINRRM

-587 VQSVSGYVGGRNAV
+587 VESVSGYVGGRDAV
-601 SNSMM
+601 SNGMM
-606 FITLKPLSERK
+606 FVTLKPLSERT

-625 DLGRRTNDIPGVRL
+625 DLSRRTADLPGVRL
-639 LMQSAQDLMF
+639 LLQSAQDLMF
-649 GARQSSAQFQYTV
+649 GARQSAAQFQYTV
-662 TAENQ
+662 MAENQ
-667 DELDKWVPRI
+667 SKLDAWLPRI
-677 EAKLRSLPQLR
+677 EAKLRALPQLR
-688 DVNTDVQSASLSMM
+688 DVNADVQSASLSMM
-702 LQVNRDAAA
+702 LQVNRDVAA
-711 RLGVPFEAIDDAL
+711 RVGVPFEAIDDAL

-746 MEVAPQYWQDPKTLD
+746 MEVAPQYWQDSKTLD

-770 TTSSTGTTSTTT
+770 TGTSNSTSCSTSS
-782 GTTTTTSSTTSSTS
+782 
-796 TASSATLVPLSAL
+796 AAANATLVPLSAL
-809 ATRTLSHAPVTI
+809 ATRTLEHAPVII

-834 NLREGVTMSDA
+834 NLREGVSMSDA
-845 NAAIQHAVTSLNL
+845 NEAIQSAVASLNL
-858 PNTILPGFAGQGAMM
+858 PNTVLPSFAGQGAQM

-888 IAVYIALGILYE
+888 VAVYIALGILYE
-900 NLVHPL
+900 SLVHPL

-922 LYVCGYELTIIALI
+922 LYVCGYELSVIALI

-962 QHASAEE
+962 HAASAEE
-969 SIYQACLTRFRPIMM
+969 SIYRACLTRFRPIMM

-994 PLIVSTGYG
+994 PLIVSSGYG
-1003 HEFRHPL
+1003 HEFHHPL
-1010 GVAILGGLMVSQLL
+1010 GVAILGGLIVSQLL

-1035 LDRFNGRRAKR
+1035 LDRFNGRRASR
-1046 NGTSS
+1046 NGTPS

>member
-1 MNLSAPFIRRPIGTM
+1 MNLSAPFIRRPVGTM

-196 RYGIALDSVRT
+196 HYGIALDSVRA

-225 QHYVIGAN
+225 EHYVLGAN

-244 LVIRTHDGSVVRV
+244 LVIRTHDGTVVHV

-309 AGMPSTVKL
+309 ASLPSTVKL

-330 SVFDVEISLL
+330 SVFDVEVSLL

-484 TLGRLLLRAAP
+484 TLGRLLLRHVP
-495 HKQDE
+495 HKQSE
-500 GAIGPRVERA
+500 GALGPRVERA

-517 ALRHPKIMLAVTVFL
+517 ALRHPKSMLAVTVFL
-532 LFANVGVVAV
+532 LFANVGMVAV

-553 GRLMGNIQA
+553 GRLMGNVQA

-573 KFDEINKRI
+573 KFDEINRRI

-617 HSADQVIA
+617 HNANQVIA
-625 DLGRRTNDIPGVRL
+625 DLSHRTADIPGVRL

-649 GARQSSAQFQYTV
+649 GARQSSAQFQYAV

-667 DELDKWVPRI
+667 DELDTWLPRI
-677 EAKLRSLPQLR
+677 EAKLRALPQLR
-688 DVNTDVQSASLSMM
+688 DVNADVQSTSLSMM

-711 RLGVPFEAIDDAL
+711 RMGVPFEAVDDAL

-734 TIYGPANQYHVV
+734 TVYGPANQYHVV

-761 TLYVPATNA
+761 TLYVPASNA
-770 TTSSTGTTSTTT
+770 
-782 GTTTTTSSTTSSTS
+782 TSSTS
-796 TASSATLVPLSAL
+796 SSTGATLVPLSAL
-809 ATRTLSHAPVTI
+809 ATRTLSHSPVTI

-845 NAAIQHAVTSLNL
+845 NAAIKAAVASLNL
-858 PNTILPGFAGQGAMM
+858 PNTILPAFAGQGAMM
-873 QQSGGSELLLIIGAL
+873 QQSGGSEVLLIIGAL

-900 NLVHPL
+900 NLIHPL

-922 LYVCGYELTIIALI
+922 LYICGYELTIIALI

-948 AIMMVDFAVTYERE
+948 AIMVVDFAVTYERE
-962 QHASAEE
+962 QGASAED

-984 TTLAALLGAV
+984 TTLAALFGAV
-994 PLIVSTGYG
+994 PLIVSSGYG

-1035 LDRFNGRRAKR
+1035 LDRFNGRRASR
-1046 NGTSS
+1046 NGTPS

>member
-1 MNLSAPFIRRPIGTM
+1 
-16 LLAIGL
+16 
-22 ALFGIVAFRLLP
+22 
-34 VAALPSVDFPVVMVS
+34 VDFPVVMVS

-167 LQVQGVG
+167 LQVPGVG

-183 PAVRVELNPDQLS
+183 PAVRIELNPDQLS
-196 RYGIALDSVRT
+196 HYGIALDTVRT
-207 ALANASVD
+207 SLANASVD
-215 LPKGAVSMNG
+215 LPKGAVSVNG
-225 QHYVIGAN
+225 QHYVVAAN
-233 DQLMEPADYKP
+233 DQLPNPDDYKP
-244 LVIRTHDGSVVRV
+244 LVIRTHDGTVVHV
-257 TDVAQVVKSTEDLRN
+257 SDVAQVVKSTEDLRN

-298 DAIRATLPQLA
+298 DAIRAALPQLSA
-309 AGMPSTVKL
+309 SLPSTVKL
-318 NVVLDGTQTIRS
+318 GVVLDGTQTIRS
-330 SVFDVEISLL
+330 SVLDVEISLL

-419 SPLAAALDGTREV
+419 TPLAAALDGTREV

-455 LVGRLFRE
+455 IVGRLFRE
-463 FSVSLAIAILISM
+463 FSVSLSIAIMISM

-484 TLGRLLLRAAP
+484 TLGRLLLRHAP
-495 HKQDE
+495 SKHGDAGFGQ
-500 GAIGPRVERA
+500 RVERA
-510 YGRSLRW
+510 YGKSLRW
-517 ALRHPKIMLAVTVFL
+517 ALRHPKTMLAVTVLL
-532 LFANVGVVAV
+532 LFANVGMVAV

-553 GRLMGNIQA
+553 GRLMGMIQA

-573 KFDEINKRI
+573 KFDEINRRM
-582 LQNPD
+582 LQNPN

-606 FITLKPLSERK
+606 FVTLKPLSERTQ
-617 HSADQVIA
+617 SADQVIA
-625 DLGRRTNDIPGVRL
+625 DLSRRTADLPGVRL
-639 LMQSAQDLMF
+639 LLQSAQDLMF
-649 GARQSSAQFQYTV
+649 GARQSAAQFQYTV

-667 DELDKWVPRI
+667 SELDTWLPRI
-677 EAKLRSLPQLR
+677 EAKLRALPQLR
-688 DVNTDVQSASLSMM
+688 DVNADVQSASLSMM

-711 RLGVPFEAIDDAL
+711 HLGVPFESIDDTL

-770 TTSSTGTTSTTT
+770 STSTTTSTTT
-782 GTTTTTSSTTSSTS
+782 S
-796 TASSATLVPLSAL
+796 TLVPLSAL

-834 NLREGVTMSDA
+834 NLREGVSMSDA
-845 NAAIQHAVTSLNL
+845 NAAIKTAVASLNL
-858 PNTILPGFAGQGAMM
+858 PNTVLPSFAGQGAQM

-888 IAVYIALGILYE
+888 VAVYIALGILYE

-922 LYVCGYELTIIALI
+922 LYVCGYELSIIALI

-948 AIMMVDFAVTYERE
+948 AIMMVDFAVTYERD
-962 QHASAEE
+962 HAASAEE

-994 PLIVSTGYG
+994 PLIVSSGYG

-1010 GVAILGGLMVSQLL
+1010 GVSILGGLMVSQAL

-1035 LDRFNGRRAKR
+1035 LDRFKLRRASR

>member
-16 LLAIGL
+16 LLALGL

-167 LQVQGVG
+167 LQVPGVG

-183 PAVRVELNPDQLS
+183 PAVRIELNPDQLS
-196 RYGIALDSVRT
+196 HYGIALDTVRT
-207 ALANASVD
+207 SLANASVD
-215 LPKGAVSMNG
+215 LPKGAVSVNG
-225 QHYVIGAN
+225 QHYVVAAN
-233 DQLMEPADYKP
+233 DQLPNPDDYKP
-244 LVIRTHDGSVVRV
+244 LVIRTHDGTVVHV
-257 TDVAQVVKSTEDLRN
+257 SDVAQVVKSTEDLRN

-298 DAIRATLPQLA
+298 DAIRAALPQLSA
-309 AGMPSTVKL
+309 SLPSTVKL
-318 NVVLDGTQTIRS
+318 GVVLDGTQTIRS
-330 SVFDVEISLL
+330 SVLDVEISLL

-419 SPLAAALDGTREV
+419 TPLAAALDGTREV

-455 LVGRLFRE
+455 IVGRLFRE
-463 FSVSLAIAILISM
+463 FSVSLAIAIMISM

-484 TLGRLLLRAAP
+484 TLGRLLLRHAPPKHDEAAFG
-495 HKQDE
+495 Q
-500 GAIGPRVERA
+500 RVERA
-510 YGRSLRW
+510 YGKSLRW
-517 ALRHPKIMLAVTVFL
+517 ALRHPKTMLAVTVLL
-532 LFANVGVVAV
+532 LFANVGMVAV

-553 GRLMGNIQA
+553 GRLMGMIQA

-573 KFDEINKRI
+573 KFDEINRRM
-582 LQNPD
+582 LQNPN
-587 VQSVSGYVGGRNAV
+587 VQSVAGYVGGRNAV

-606 FITLKPLSERK
+606 FVTLKPLSERTQ
-617 HSADQVIA
+617 SADQVIA
-625 DLGRRTNDIPGVRL
+625 DLSRRTADLPGVRL
-639 LMQSAQDLMF
+639 LLQSAQDLMF
-649 GARQSSAQFQYTV
+649 GARQSAAQFQYTV

-667 DELDKWVPRI
+667 SELDTWLPRI
-677 EAKLRSLPQLR
+677 EAKLRALPQLR
-688 DVNTDVQSASLSMM
+688 DVNADVQSASLSMM

-711 RLGVPFEAIDDAL
+711 RMGVPFESIDDTL

-761 TLYVPATNA
+761 TLYVPATKA
-770 TTSSTGTTSTTT
+770 STSTTTSTTT
-782 GTTTTTSSTTSSTS
+782 S
-796 TASSATLVPLSAL
+796 TLVPLSAL

-834 NLREGVTMSDA
+834 NLREGVSMSDA
-845 NAAIQHAVTSLNL
+845 NAAIKTAVASLNL
-858 PNTILPGFAGQGAMM
+858 PNTVLPSFAGQGAQM

-888 IAVYIALGILYE
+888 VAVYIALGILYE

-922 LYVCGYELTIIALI
+922 LYVCGYELSIIALI

-948 AIMMVDFAVTYERE
+948 AIMMVDFAVTYERD
-962 QHASAEE
+962 HAASAQE

-994 PLIVSTGYG
+994 PLIVSSGYG

-1010 GVAILGGLMVSQLL
+1010 GVSILGGLMVSQAL

-1035 LDRFNGRRAKR
+1035 LDRFKLRRASR

>member
-1 MNLSAPFIRRPIGTM
+1 MNLSAPFIRRPVGTM

-49 ATLSGANPDTVA
+49 ATLSGANPDTIA

-196 RYGIALDSVRT
+196 HYGIALDSVRT

-225 QHYVIGAN
+225 EHYVLGAN

-244 LVIRTHDGSVVRV
+244 LVIRTHDGTVVHV

-309 AGMPSTVKL
+309 VSLPSTVKL

-330 SVFDVEISLL
+330 SVFDVEVSLL

-484 TLGRLLLRAAP
+484 TLGRLLLRHVP
-495 HKQDE
+495 HKQSE
-500 GAIGPRVERA
+500 GAFGPRVERA

-517 ALRHPKIMLAVTVFL
+517 ALRHPKTMLAVTVFL
-532 LFANVGVVAV
+532 LFANVGMVAV

-553 GRLMGNIQA
+553 GRLMGNVQA

-625 DLGRRTNDIPGVRL
+625 DLSHRTADIPGVRL

-649 GARQSSAQFQYTV
+649 GARQSSAQFQYAV

-667 DELDKWVPRI
+667 DELDTWVPRI
-677 EAKLRSLPQLR
+677 EAKLRALPQLR
-688 DVNTDVQSASLSMM
+688 DVNADVQSASLSMM

-711 RLGVPFEAIDDAL
+711 RMGVPFEAIDDAL

-734 TIYGPANQYHVV
+734 TVYGPANQYHVV

-770 TTSSTGTTSTTT
+770 T
-782 GTTTTTSSTTSSTS
+782 STS
-796 TASSATLVPLSAL
+796 TASSSTNATLVPLSAL

-834 NLREGVTMSDA
+834 NLREGVSMSDA
-845 NAAIQHAVTSLNL
+845 NAAIKAAVASLNL
-858 PNTILPGFAGQGAMM
+858 PNTILPAFAGQGAMM
-873 QQSGGSELLLIIGAL
+873 QQSGGSEVLLIIGAL

-900 NLVHPL
+900 NLIHPL

-962 QHASAEE
+962 QGASAED

-984 TTLAALLGAV
+984 TTLAALFGAV
-994 PLIVSTGYG
+994 PLIVSSGYG

-1035 LDRFNGRRAKR
+1035 LDRFNGRRASR
-1046 NGTSS
+1046 NGNPS

>member
-1 MNLSAPFIRRPIGTM
+1 MNLSAPFIRRPVGTM

-142 VGLTSDTV
+142 VGLTSDAV

-196 RYGIALDSVRT
+196 HYGIALDSVRT

-225 QHYVIGAN
+225 EHYVLGAN

-244 LVIRTHDGSVVRV
+244 LVIRTHDGTVVHV

-309 AGMPSTVKL
+309 ASLPSTVKL

-330 SVFDVEISLL
+330 SVFDVEVSLL

-484 TLGRLLLRAAP
+484 TLGRLLLRQVP
-495 HKQDE
+495 HKQSE
-500 GAIGPRVERA
+500 GALGPRVERA

-517 ALRHPKIMLAVTVFL
+517 ALRHPKTMLAVTVFL
-532 LFANVGVVAV
+532 LFANVGMVAV

-553 GRLMGNIQA
+553 GRLMGNVQA

-625 DLGRRTNDIPGVRL
+625 DLSRRTADIPGVRL

-649 GARQSSAQFQYTV
+649 GARQSSAQFQYAV

-667 DELDKWVPRI
+667 DELDTWVPRI
-677 EAKLRSLPQLR
+677 EAKLRALPQLR
-688 DVNTDVQSASLSMM
+688 DVNADVQSASLSMM

-711 RLGVPFEAIDDAL
+711 RMGVPFEAIDDAL

-734 TIYGPANQYHVV
+734 TVYGPANQYHLV

-770 TTSSTGTTSTTT
+770 TSTST
-782 GTTTTTSSTTSSTS
+782 TS
-796 TASSATLVPLSAL
+796 TASSSTNATLVPLSAL

-834 NLREGVTMSDA
+834 NLREGVSMGDA
-845 NAAIQHAVTSLNL
+845 NAAIKAAVASLNL
-858 PNTILPGFAGQGAMM
+858 PNTILPAFAGQGAMM
-873 QQSGGSELLLIIGAL
+873 QQSGGSEVLLIIGAL

-900 NLVHPL
+900 NLIHPL

-962 QHASAEE
+962 QGASAEE

-984 TTLAALLGAV
+984 TTLAALFGAV
-994 PLIVSTGYG
+994 PLIVSSGYG

-1035 LDRFNGRRAKR
+1035 LDRFNGRRASC
-1046 NGTSS
+1046 NGNPS

>member
-1 MNLSAPFIRRPIGTM
+1 MNLSAPFIRRPVGTM

-174 DVTVGGGAL
+174 DATVGGGAL

-196 RYGIALDSVRT
+196 HYGIALDSVRT

-215 LPKGAVSMNG
+215 LPKGAVSMNDE
-225 QHYVIGAN
+225 HYVLGAN

-244 LVIRTHDGSVVRV
+244 LVIRTHDGTVVHV

-309 AGMPSTVKL
+309 ASLPSTVKL

-330 SVFDVEISLL
+330 SVFDVEVSLL

-484 TLGRLLLRAAP
+484 TLGRLLLRHVP
-495 HKQDE
+495 HKQNE
-500 GAIGPRVERA
+500 GAFGPRVERA

-517 ALRHPKIMLAVTVFL
+517 ALRHPKTMLAVTVFL
-532 LFANVGVVAV
+532 LFANVGMVAV

-553 GRLMGNIQA
+553 GRLMGNVQA

-625 DLGRRTNDIPGVRL
+625 DLSHRTADIPGVRL

-649 GARQSSAQFQYTV
+649 GARQSSAQFQYAV

-667 DELDKWVPRI
+667 DELDTWVPRI
-677 EAKLRSLPQLR
+677 EAKLRALPQLR
-688 DVNTDVQSASLSMM
+688 DVNADVQSASLSMM

-711 RLGVPFEAIDDAL
+711 RMGVPFEAIDDAL

-734 TIYGPANQYHVV
+734 TVYGPANQYHVV

-770 TTSSTGTTSTTT
+770 T
-782 GTTTTTSSTTSSTS
+782 STS
-796 TASSATLVPLSAL
+796 TASSSTNATLVPLSAL

-834 NLREGVTMSDA
+834 NLREGVSMSDA
-845 NAAIQHAVTSLNL
+845 NAAIKAAVASLNL
-858 PNTILPGFAGQGAMM
+858 PNTILPAFAGQGAMM
-873 QQSGGSELLLIIGAL
+873 QQSGGSEVLLIIGAL

-900 NLVHPL
+900 NLIHPL

-962 QHASAEE
+962 QGASAEE

-984 TTLAALLGAV
+984 TTLAALFGAV
-994 PLIVSTGYG
+994 PLIVSSGYG

-1035 LDRFNGRRAKR
+1035 LDRFNGRRASR
-1046 NGTSS
+1046 NGNPS

>member
-1 MNLSAPFIRRPIGTM
+1 MNLSAPFIRRPVGTM

-196 RYGIALDSVRT
+196 HYGIALDSVRT

-225 QHYVIGAN
+225 EHYVLGAN

-244 LVIRTHDGSVVRV
+244 LVIRTHDGTVVHV

-309 AGMPSTVKL
+309 ASLPSTVKL

-330 SVFDVEISLL
+330 SVFDVEVSLL

-484 TLGRLLLRAAP
+484 TLGRLLLRHVP
-495 HKQDE
+495 HKQNE
-500 GAIGPRVERA
+500 GALGPRVERA

-517 ALRHPKIMLAVTVFL
+517 ALRHPKSMLAVTVFL
-532 LFANVGVVAV
+532 LFANVGMVAV

-553 GRLMGNIQA
+553 GRLMGNVQA

-573 KFDEINKRI
+573 KFDEINRRI

-617 HSADQVIA
+617 HNANQVIA
-625 DLGRRTNDIPGVRL
+625 DLSHRTADIPGVRL

-649 GARQSSAQFQYTV
+649 GARQSSAQFQYAV

-667 DELDKWVPRI
+667 DELDTWLPRI
-677 EAKLRSLPQLR
+677 EAKLRALPQLR
-688 DVNTDVQSASLSMM
+688 DVNADVQSTSLSMM

-711 RLGVPFEAIDDAL
+711 RMGLPFEAVDDAL

-734 TIYGPANQYHVV
+734 TVYGPANQYHVV

-761 TLYVPATNA
+761 TLYVPASNA
-770 TTSSTGTTSTTT
+770 
-782 GTTTTTSSTTSSTS
+782 TSSTS
-796 TASSATLVPLSAL
+796 SSTGATLVPLSAL

-845 NAAIQHAVTSLNL
+845 NAAIKAAVASLNL
-858 PNTILPGFAGQGAMM
+858 PNTILPAFAGQGAMM
-873 QQSGGSELLLIIGAL
+873 QQSGGSEVLLIIGAL

-900 NLVHPL
+900 NLIHPL

-922 LYVCGYELTIIALI
+922 LYICGYELTIIALI

-962 QHASAEE
+962 QGASAED

-984 TTLAALLGAV
+984 TTLAALFGAV
-994 PLIVSTGYG
+994 PLIVSSGYG

-1035 LDRFNGRRAKR
+1035 LDRFNGRRASR
-1046 NGTSS
+1046 NGTPS